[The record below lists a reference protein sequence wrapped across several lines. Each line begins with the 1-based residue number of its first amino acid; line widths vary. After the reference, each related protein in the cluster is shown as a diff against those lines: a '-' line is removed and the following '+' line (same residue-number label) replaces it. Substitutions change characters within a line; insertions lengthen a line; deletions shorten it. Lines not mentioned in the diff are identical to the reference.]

1 MATRQQPI
9 RMRHLGRGLEAILG
23 SGRADPVQAVETFP
37 TAQASQAKV
46 TVEEIPIKSI
56 TPNPYQARRHW
67 DQDKLAQL
75 AQSIKSNG
83 LVQPVLV
90 RRTATGYQLIAGERR
105 LRAFQL
111 LGMSTIP
118 AIVRQADDTQ
128 QLELSL
134 LENLQRDDLNA
145 IDRAKAYQAY
155 IRITGYTQAEAA
167 KRLGEDD
174 AVICNY
180 MRLLDLPHDI
190 QQMLIDGSLSMGHA
204 RALLGLPTDE
214 LRRKLANKAVANQ
227 LSVREVERLV
237 RRWLSEI
244 QPNAVAQN
252 PIAPHISELEAKIG
266 TVLGTKVRID
276 VNRNGRQG
284 RLTITFQSLE
294 EFDRILQVL
303 GVQVDEKVTS
313 EPLSEI

>member
-1 MATRQQPI
+1 MVVRQQPT

-23 SGRADPVQAVETFP
+23 GSRQADGAVDSGQAGPPPAEG
-37 TAQASQAKV
+37 KV
-46 TVEEIPIKSI
+46 TVEQIPIQSI

-67 DQDKLAQL
+67 DQEKLAQL
-75 AQSIKSNG
+75 AQSIKANG

-90 RRTATGYQLIAGERR
+90 RRTAAGYQLIAGERR

-111 LGMSTIP
+111 LGMTTIP

-145 IDRAKAYQAY
+145 IDRARAYQAY
-155 IRITGYTQAEAA
+155 IRITGYTQSEAA
-167 KRLGEDD
+167 RRLGEDD
-174 AVICNY
+174 GVICNY
-180 MRLLDLPHDI
+180 LRLLDLPQDI
-190 QQMLIDGSLSMGHA
+190 QQMLIDGAISMGHA

-214 LRRKLANKAVANQ
+214 LRRKLANKVVAQQ

-244 QPNAVAQN
+244 EPGPRRQH
-252 PIAPHISELEAKIG
+252 PIAAHISDLEAKISAA
-266 TVLGTKVRID
+266 LGTKVRID

-284 RLTITFQSLE
+284 RLTIAFQSLE
-294 EFDRILQVL
+294 DFDRILQIL
-303 GVQVDEKVTS
+303 GVQVDERIGSVST
-313 EPLSEI
+313 EQV